1 MKRKRAARRSKGKV
15 EAEETEDTEAKEPAT
30 KKSAK
35 VVDNSNP
42 DPFPLLL
49 LPDLVIVHVIK

>member
-15 EAEETEDTEAKEPAT
+15 EAEETEDMKAKEPAT

-35 VVDNSNP
+35 MVDEPNP

-49 LPDLVIVHVIK
+49 LPDLVVVHVIK